1 MCVQKYVKSGEN
13 DENHNYVCTKIV
25 DKLLNYVHTKII
37 FSELCTHKNTKRGC
51 FSELCTHKNTYYM
64 NYVCTKIVD
73 NVRFSPKN
81 RYFSLKMAF
90 FRIMCVQKYVKMKK
104 F

>member
-37 FSELCTHKNTKRGC
+37 